1 MYFENYLVYP
11 VNISNEIFEDCMEL
25 LLITDKNKSLY
36 VCIKDF
42 NKFMCNETK
51 IKNKNFF

>member
-11 VNISNEIFEDCMEL
+11 VNISNKIFEDCMEL
-25 LLITDKNKSLY
+25 LLITDKDKSLY